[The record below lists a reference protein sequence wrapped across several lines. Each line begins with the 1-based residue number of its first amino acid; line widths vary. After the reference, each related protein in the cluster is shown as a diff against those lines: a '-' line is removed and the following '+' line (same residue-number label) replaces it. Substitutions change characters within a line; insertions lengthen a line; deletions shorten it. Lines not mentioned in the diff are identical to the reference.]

1 MIRYSYSV
9 LPYGEEP
16 LEQSFER
23 VARYGYDCIELLGD
37 PGTFGDI
44 GQIDE
49 LQRKY
54 EVSVRSICMIYTSQT
69 DLVSSDP
76 SIREH
81 TRAYIRDMIDRASE
95 AGVEIIPITPT
106 ANMKI
111 RPEAELE
118 EEWRWAREAIRE
130 AGEHAQRA
138 GVRVVIEPWNRYE
151 TYLIT
156 RLEQAVQIA
165 REVELDNVGVKGD
178 LFHMNI
184 EEESIPAAI
193 RSAGSLLW
201 HMDFADSTRAAPGR
215 GHIDFET
222 VMGALSEIDF
232 DGIINMELL
241 PAAGDPFLSI
251 KGGSAEE
258 FKEEYT
264 STAISHV
271 KAAATEAGIG

>member
-1 MIRYSYSV
+1 MIRYGYSV

-16 LEQSFER
+16 LERSFER

-37 PGTFGDI
+37 PGRFDA
-44 GQIDE
+44 GQINE
-49 LQRKY
+49 LQSSY
-54 EVSVRSICMIYTSQT
+54 EVAVRSICMIYTPHT

-76 SIREH
+76 SIRQH
-81 TRAYIRDMIDRASE
+81 TLAYIRDMIDRASE
-95 AGVEIIPITPT
+95 VGVEIIPITPT

-118 EEWRWAREAIRE
+118 EEWRWAREGIRE
-130 AGEHAQRA
+130 AGEHARGA

-156 RLEQAVQIA
+156 RLGQAVEMA

-193 RSAGSLLW
+193 KSAGNLLW

-215 GHIDFET
+215 GHIDFDH
-222 VMGALSEIDF
+222 VMGALGEIGF

-251 KGGSAEE
+251 KGGSAQE
-258 FKEEYT
+258 FKDEYT
-264 STAISHV
+264 SAAISHV
-271 KAAATEAGIG
+271 KAAAAKASVK

>member
-1 MIRYSYSV
+1 MIRYGYSV

-16 LEQSFER
+16 LERSFER
-23 VARYGYDCIELLGD
+23 VAHYGYDCIELLGD
-37 PGTFGDI
+37 PDRFDA
-44 GQIDE
+44 GQINA
-49 LQRKY
+49 LQRDY
-54 EVSVRSICMIYTSQT
+54 EVSVRSICMIYTPQT

-76 SIREH
+76 GIRQH
-81 TRAYIRDMIDRASE
+81 TMAYIRGMIDRASE
-95 AGVEIIPITPT
+95 VGVEIIPITPT

-118 EEWRWAREAIRE
+118 EEWKWAREGIRE
-130 AGEHAQRA
+130 AGEHARGA

-156 RLEQAVQIA
+156 RLGQAVEMA

-184 EEESIPAAI
+184 EEESIPAAL
-193 RSAGSLLW
+193 RSAGTLLW

-215 GHIDFET
+215 GHIDFER
-222 VMGALSEIDF
+222 VMGALDEIGF

-251 KGGSAEE
+251 KGGSAQE
-258 FKEEYT
+258 FKDEYT
-264 STAISHV
+264 SAAISHV
-271 KAAATEAGIG
+271 KAAAARARVE